1 MESLRNL
8 PKTEQL
14 FYVAKIIKDKSLA
27 LMKEKSASEEFIK
40 NQMEINKNVD
50 EYISCLGNVDA
61 VSDDKFYEYLTKM
74 LAKFHNAHL
83 GVRYKKEVEN
93 RKYLNQHL
101 LCLNNKV
108 YEIGR
113 ASCRERVS

>member
-50 EYISCLGNVDA
+50 EYVHI
-61 VSDDKFYEYLTKM
+61 
-74 LAKFHNAHL
+74 
-83 GVRYKKEVEN
+83 
-93 RKYLNQHL
+93 
-101 LCLNNKV
+101 
-108 YEIGR
+108 
-113 ASCRERVS
+113 